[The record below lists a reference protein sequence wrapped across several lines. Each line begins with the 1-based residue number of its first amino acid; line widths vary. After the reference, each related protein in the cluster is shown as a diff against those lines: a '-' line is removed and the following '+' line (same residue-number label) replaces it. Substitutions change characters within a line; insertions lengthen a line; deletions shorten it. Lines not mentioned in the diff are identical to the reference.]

1 MAITQDILTVYSAL
15 AEHIYR
21 RDSNLDQA
29 LNIEDIAG
37 VLGLDDLP
45 VPTLVN
51 GNPLPISVTGQDGET
66 LGNLQSDGNYYYSER
81 GFVGMIVEVGGK
93 HVVVLRG
100 TDTTLSGWSD
110 AWRAAF
116 GDRTGPGRHVVAG
129 AAAHG

>member
-1 MAITQDILTVYSAL
+1 MAITQDILTVYAAL

-21 RDSNLDQA
+21 RDSVNDQA
-29 LNIEDIAG
+29 LNISDIEN
-37 VLGLDDLP
+37 VLGPQSVVAINASDPDNA
-45 VPTLVN
+45 V
-51 GNPLPISVTGQDGET
+51 SVTDQDGET
-66 LGNLQSDGNYYYSER
+66 LGNLQTHGNYYYSDR